1 MGGVG
6 AHFDELVGELD
17 YPMYIVTTSVA
28 GANVGCLV
36 GFATQ
41 VSINPPRL
49 LVCLSEKNHTTTV
62 AIAATHLAVH
72 LIHANDGELAHLFGE
87 QTGDQIDKFT
97 RCRWSVGPHE
107 LPILDDAAAWFVG
120 RIEKRID
127 FGASQLRR
135 RARIRPRSR
144 PLSTPAG
151 QPASWLR
158 AAARRLRSAV
168 PTSSAVAIA
177 VSGATRTQIRVTP
190 TSDPC
195 WLAVRTP

>member
-62 AIAATHLAVH
+62 ATAATHLAVH

-127 FGASQLRR
+127 FGDHVGHLLAPVHVELRR
-135 RARIRPRSR
+135 PIGTL
-144 PLSTPAG
+144 LSFADV
-151 QPASWLR
+151 R
-158 AAARRLRSAV
+158 EF
-168 PTSSAVAIA
+168 
-177 VSGATRTQIRVTP
+177 
-190 TSDPC
+190 DPGHD
-195 WLAVRTP
+195 P